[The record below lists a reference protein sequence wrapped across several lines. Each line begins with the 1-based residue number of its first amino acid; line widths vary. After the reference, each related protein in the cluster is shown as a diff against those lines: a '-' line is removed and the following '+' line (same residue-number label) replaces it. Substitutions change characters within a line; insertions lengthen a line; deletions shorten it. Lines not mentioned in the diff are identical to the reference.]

1 MAEYFGGLPSR
12 GERQISTGSDGLVTL
27 REVTYDDGTAYT
39 VRPDIGFGGA
49 HSDFSYLKC
58 TGGTQTEEGK
68 GIWKITKTFQGINT
82 TCETWRVNAAVSQ
95 EPIESH
101 EDFVDFIG
109 GTGDDPKNDA
119 VFESDDEE
127 AKFKYFPANA
137 DNDLGGVKSF
147 LDPTCQVEHTI
158 VKKHSGSNSAPAWD
172 SISDVGQFTTS
183 LPSAPDVASGRDWLL
198 MGTTQEVIG
207 GALRVR
213 KTYRLSGRLGWNGLI
228 YGDSGYT
235 PPPDPDDE

>member
-1 MAEYFGGLPSR
+1 MAEYFGGLPAR
-12 GERQISTGSDGLVTL
+12 GERQISTGQDGLVTL

-39 VRPDIGFGGA
+39 VRPDIGFGEA

-101 EDFVDFIG
+101 EDFVDLIG
-109 GTGDDPKNDA
+109 GTGDLPLNGA
-119 VFESDDEE
+119 VFEDDTEE
-127 AKFKYFPANA
+127 AKFKYFPASA
-137 DNDLGGVKSF
+137 AWDLGGVKSY
-147 LDPTCQVEHTI
+147 LEPTCQLEHTI
-158 VKKHSGSNSAPAWD
+158 VKKHNGSNSAPAWD
-172 SISDVGQFTTS
+172 SISDVGQITTS
-183 LPSAPDVASGRDWLL
+183 LPSAPAVASGRNWLL

-213 KTYRLSGRLGWNGLI
+213 KTFRLSGRLGWNGII
-228 YGDSGYT
+228 YDNSA
-235 PPPDPDDE
+235 PDPNA